1 LWPHIKNSIYT
12 TPINDL
18 AELRNRIT
26 QKINE
31 INNNP
36 IVLENVTN
44 AIDEG
49 LGCVYKNTV
58 HIFNTYSKLCTYKIV
73 ISYCVRL
80 CAILNLQFLLVFTAM
95 LMLCFLLWFKEIN
108 ELIRLTIC
116 HFA

>member
-1 LWPHIKNSIYT
+1 MCDLTPCDFFLWPHNKNSIYT

-31 INNNP
+31 FNNNP

-49 LGCVYKNTV
+49 LGCVYKNRV
-58 HIFNTYSKLCTYKIV
+58 HIFNTYSKLFIKLLSPIV
-73 ISYCVRL
+73 
-80 CAILNLQFLLVFTAM
+80 
-95 LMLCFLLWFKEIN
+95 
-108 ELIRLTIC
+108 
-116 HFA
+116 